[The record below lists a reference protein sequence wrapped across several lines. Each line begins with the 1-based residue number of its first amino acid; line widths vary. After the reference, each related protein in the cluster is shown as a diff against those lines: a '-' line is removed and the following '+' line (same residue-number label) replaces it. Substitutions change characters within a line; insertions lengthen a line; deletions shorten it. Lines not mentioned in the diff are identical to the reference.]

1 MGANRVRRI
10 PADERVE
17 GPPTP
22 GMIREQAVD
31 SERMWA
37 GVLRTEPGAVSGWHH
52 HADYESSIYVL
63 SGVVR
68 MEFGPGGA
76 ETFDALPGD
85 FVFVP
90 PSAIHRESNPTGE
103 PADAVVVRSG
113 SGESIVNVEGP
124 GAEDV
129 SG

>member
-1 MGANRVRRI
+1 MGEARVRRI
-10 PADERVE
+10 PPDERVE
-17 GPPTP
+17 GPPTT
-22 GMIREQAVD
+22 GMIREQAVA

-37 GVLRTEPGAVSGWHH
+37 GLLRTEPGMVSGWHH

-63 SGVVR
+63 SGLMR

-76 ETFDALPGD
+76 ETFDAMPGD

-90 PSAIHRESNPTGE
+90 RRAIHRESNPTDE

-113 SGESIVNVEGP
+113 RGESIVNVEGP
-124 GAEDV
+124 A